1 MGFLD
6 GALRIW
12 PSWSFHSW
20 GYTIPFEVLIPA
32 VILPGIIF
40 NIAFAWPAIERRFT
54 KDNAIHHLLD
64 RPSNRPKRTAAGVAM
79 LALLGML
86 FIASSTDVLA
96 NFFHVSL
103 NTVLIAM
110 RYLVILSPFV
120 AYPITYK
127 ICKELQGVKGGGK
140 RKTPNVVS
148 RTAEGEY
155 TAVPSPVYVDDLH
168 QGLEPT
174 AVPAFIT
181 DSPEEASD
189 DGVRVV
195 DR

>member
-1 MGFLD
+1 
-6 GALRIW
+6 
-12 PSWSFHSW
+12 
-20 GYTIPFEVLIPA
+20 
-32 VILPGIIF
+32 
-40 NIAFAWPAIERRFT
+40 
-54 KDNAIHHLLD
+54 
-64 RPSNRPKRTAAGVAM
+64 M
-79 LALLGML
+79 LTLLGML

-103 NTVLIAM
+103 NTVLLAM

-120 AYPITYK
+120 AYPITFK
-127 ICKELQGVKGGGK
+127 ICKELQAVKGGGK

-148 RTAEGEY
+148 RTAQGEY
-155 TAVPSPVYVDDLH
+155 TAVPSPVYVDDVH

-181 DSPEEASD
+181 ESPEVTSD